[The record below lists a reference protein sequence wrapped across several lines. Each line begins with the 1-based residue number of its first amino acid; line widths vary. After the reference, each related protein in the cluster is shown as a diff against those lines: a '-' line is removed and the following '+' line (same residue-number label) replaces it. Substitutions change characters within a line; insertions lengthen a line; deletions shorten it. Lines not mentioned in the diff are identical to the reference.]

1 MADISGHMPGNFSVA
16 GGVQAGQQRAVSGN
30 QASAGSVAVLANT
43 SLADSAE
50 ELSFALAEK
59 RPKSMAERKSDK
71 NDQARLAWIQK
82 IQQYLEQAPDLQKQH
97 KLVDFVSANLG
108 RSQTTE
114 SFIQSLKSF
123 SQDESLQYLAG
134 QVLVEA
140 SDPQDKEHYENAL
153 SDFKAKN
160 AKTILAGLNTSH
172 VFADA
177 LPVEQLSSARQSY
190 RDLIDYQSHGKV
202 WRQLV
207 GMVKQHGTFDNAVD
221 IQQRALSADYHALE
235 PSQERGVLAMV
246 MQNLN
251 QLKQLKGIFEQVN
264 DLARQI
270 QNQFFSPVEA
280 EQLMEQVLSI
290 PDSQFVTTRQMDQT
304 MQRLNVASLSA
315 QVVMQQGIKTL
326 AAELPDALYPSQEQR
341 SRVMD
346 SLQQCIDETI
356 DKEEM
361 WLDGQ

>member
-1 MADISGHMPGNFSVA
+1 MADISGHMPGNFSA
-16 GGVQAGQQRAVSGN
+16 TGSVQAGQPRSVSAN
-30 QASAGSVAVLANT
+30 QAPAGNTAVLANT

-71 NDQARLAWIQK
+71 SDQARLAWIQK

-153 SDFKAKN
+153 SGFKARN

-172 VFADA
+172 VFF
-177 LPVEQLSSARQSY
+177 LMPY
-190 RDLIDYQSHGKV
+190 R
-202 WRQLV
+202 
-207 GMVKQHGTFDNAVD
+207 
-221 IQQRALSADYHALE
+221 
-235 PSQERGVLAMV
+235 
-246 MQNLN
+246 
-251 QLKQLKGIFEQVN
+251 
-264 DLARQI
+264 
-270 QNQFFSPVEA
+270 
-280 EQLMEQVLSI
+280 
-290 PDSQFVTTRQMDQT
+290 
-304 MQRLNVASLSA
+304 
-315 QVVMQQGIKTL
+315 
-326 AAELPDALYPSQEQR
+326 
-341 SRVMD
+341 
-346 SLQQCIDETI
+346 
-356 DKEEM
+356 
-361 WLDGQ
+361 